1 MNERERLEQEIESLK
16 HELSVTI
23 PEEIQI
29 ASEQGD
35 LRENTEFSSAV
46 ARQHFIGIR
55 LKQLVERLNAYKSV
69 DINKIPKDSIGL
81 GSIVKARHLE
91 SKSLVHFKIVMNS
104 ISDTTDD
111 KYIEVTLKSP
121 IGKAL
126 YNKKVKDEV
135 SVSLPLGHATYRILG
150 ITTIHD
156 LQ

>member
-1 MNERERLEQEIESLK
+1 MNERERLEKEIESLK

-46 ARQHFIGIR
+46 ARQHFIGVR
-55 LKQLVERLNAYKSV
+55 LKQLVERLNAFKSV
-69 DINKIPKDSIGL
+69 DISKISRDSVGL
-81 GSIVKARHLE
+81 GSIVKARHVE
-91 SKSLVHFKIVMNS
+91 SKAIVNFKIVMNS
-104 ISDTTDD
+104 ISDESDD
-111 KYIEVTLKSP
+111 KCVEVTLKSP

-135 SVSLPLGHATYRILG
+135 SVLLPIGQATYRILG

-156 LQ
+156 LE